1 MRIIPV
7 KNVGT
12 FVKATSPKYD
22 KKLVESII
30 TQVTKDGDSALR
42 KFEKKF
48 NGVSLKTFQVSKKEI
63 VEAYRVV
70 TKEQQSAINLAKS
83 RLAKTELAIKNQLKK
98 ITIIT
103 DGTKITKSFVPLD
116 SVGCYVPGGL
126 ARYPSSA
133 VMSVVPAKIAGVKK
147 IIVVTPP
154 NKQGKIDPL
163 VLVAADICGAD
174 AIFKIGG
181 AHAIAALAVGTR
193 SIPQVDKI
201 VGPGGSFVTA
211 AKYLV
216 TDIVSIDML
225 AGPTELAILAD
236 DSSDPKLVALDLIS
250 QAEHSSDTKCCLI
263 TTSKTLANKV
273 VNEIKRRVPNLQRKE
288 IIKSSL
294 QKNGFVA
301 LCDKMSDAIS
311 LTNKLAPEHLEI
323 LTKKPEEASRQIK
336 TAGLVLLGKN
346 TPSAASDYLLGTN
359 HILPTNRFGRARGS
373 LSVLDYI
380 KIQTTAESSKQALQ
394 KIRNHLKALTESENL
409 PNHYNAVRS
418 RL

>member
-7 KNVGT
+7 KNVHA
-12 FVKATSPKYD
+12 FARPAEQKYD

-30 TQVTKDGDSALR
+30 ARVAKDGDSALR
-42 KFEKKF
+42 RFEKKF
-48 NGVSLKTFQVSKKEI
+48 NRVELRALQVSKKEI
-63 VEAYRVV
+63 ADAYKTV
-70 TKEQQSAINLAKS
+70 TEDQLNAIRLAKT
-83 RLAKTELAIKNQLKK
+83 RLAKTEQTLKNQLKK
-98 ITIIT
+98 ITIT
-103 DGTKITKSFVPLD
+103 SDGTKIVKSFVPLD

-147 IIVVTPP
+147 IIVTTPP
-154 NKQGKIDPL
+154 NKQGKVDPL
-163 VLVAADICGAD
+163 VLVAADVCGAD
-174 AIFKIGG
+174 MIFKVGG

-201 VGPGGSFVTA
+201 VGPGGPIVTA

-216 TDIVSIDML
+216 TDIASIDML

-236 DSSDPKLVALDLIS
+236 DSSDPMMIALDLVS
-250 QAEHSSDTKCCLI
+250 QAEHSADTRCCLI
-263 TTSKTLANKV
+263 TTSKILANKV
-273 VNEIKRRVPNLQRKE
+273 TKEIDKLVPALKRKE

-301 LCDKMSDAIS
+301 LCSKMSDAIQ
-311 LTNKLAPEHLEI
+311 LANKIAPEHIEI
-323 LTKKPEEASRQIK
+323 MVRNSVRVSKEIRS
-336 TAGLVLLGKN
+336 AGLVLVGKN

-373 LSVLDYI
+373 LSVLDYL
-380 KIQTTAESSKQALQ
+380 KMQTTAESSRKALK
-394 KIRNHLKALTESENL
+394 KIRKPLKALTESENL
-409 PNHYNAVRS
+409 PNHYNAVKS